1 MRKSP
6 KIPRSDTGAAREL
19 EKIRITGWTKNN
31 EKGTKVCRLRE
42 GWEEAAMS
50 GMEGEG
56 GGAHDVGGHRSVENN
71 RERRLGMITIK
82 S

>member
-56 GGAHDVGGHRSVENN
+56 GERMTLEGTGVSRTTE
-71 RERRLGMITIK
+71 REDWE
-82 S
+82 